1 LEFFNAQLEKEGY
14 WQKTPAQRAAL
25 EKVDGKIASRAAAVS
40 ALRSSLYDHLSNQ
53 GEPGMQELKK
63 TYGAMRNVENE
74 IRGQSLVAG
83 RQAPMSL
90 KQIIGLTA
98 GVAHGG
104 PLGWAAAAAIPF
116 VDKVYNSPESLLN
129 RAVEKSTPPSTTKK
143 VVQAAAEVVGKT
155 AKAGAAVA
163 GEGLAQNDWALFR
176 SSDGNTY
183 RVHPEDLD
191 EVKKRDPKG
200 TVVH

>member
-1 LEFFNAQLEKEGY
+1 
-14 WQKTPAQRAAL
+14 
-25 EKVDGKIASRAAAVS
+25 
-40 ALRSSLYDHLSNQ
+40 
-53 GEPGMQELKK
+53 MQELKK

-104 PLGWAAAAAIPF
+104 PLGWAAAAVPF
-116 VDKVYNSPESLLN
+116 LDKVYNSPESLLN
-129 RAVEKSTPPSTTKK
+129 RAVEKSTPPSATKQA
-143 VVQAAAEVVGKT
+143 VQAAAGAVGKT

-163 GEGLAQNDWALFR
+163 GEGLAKNNWVLFR
-176 SSDGNTY
+176 SWTATHIASTLKICL
-183 RVHPEDLD
+183 RF
-191 EVKKRDPKG
+191 KG
-200 TVVH
+200 VILREKSFTK